1 MLLVDRWATPT
12 VVALETLD
20 GGVAQPGYSSCLALE
35 MRRDLNSAATLAGG
49 TVYAL
54 IVLAWVSGVEV
65 SALCVKYTHAG
76 LTSHCCE
83 LYLGLLQHLSRP
95 TGADEGPFNVSIGA
109 TPFSAFIEWME
120 PSDNIPLVTGYNITV
135 ETLLTK
141 ATRTVHIEGNSHK
154 ATVTGLTPFTKY
166 FTVTAKYNCGFG
178 PPSEAVVWRTRE
190 HGKLNALLGN

>member
-1 MLLVDRWATPT
+1 M
-12 VVALETLD
+12 
-20 GGVAQPGYSSCLALE
+20 
-35 MRRDLNSAATLAGG
+35 
-49 TVYAL
+49 
-54 IVLAWVSGVEV
+54 
-65 SALCVKYTHAG
+65 KYTHAG

-83 LYLGLLQHLSRP
+83 LYLELLQHLSHS
-95 TGADEGPFNVSIGA
+95 TGADEGPFNVSIEA

-141 ATRTVHIEGNSHK
+141 ATWTIEGNSTE
-154 ATVTGLTPFTKY
+154 ANVTGLNPFTEY
-166 FTVTAKYNCGFG
+166 SFAVTAKYNCGFG